1 MQVAFR
7 FNGESLTRA
16 GVLVFPADDG
26 SIPAVYLVTVLIG
39 RKGVNR
45 VVVVAVFVGNV
56 VFRHGFS
63 GTETIRAQTAK
74 FVLEQLEAEAG
85 VFLQAA
91 HGRGAHLRGAAAD
104 KQLKIG

>member
-26 SIPAVYLVTVLIG
+26 SIPGVYLVTVLIG

-63 GTETIRAQTAK
+63 GTDTIIAQTAK
-74 FVLEQLEAEAG
+74 FVLEQTESEAG
-85 VFLQAA
+85 AFLHAA
-91 HGRGAHLRGAAAD
+91 HGRRANLRGDVAD
-104 KQLKIG
+104 